1 MSDLT
6 DYIKNEL
13 YPVLFDRIDEAFPSM
28 DFQMY
33 MGRWISPYKL
43 DGVSRSHDG
52 RREKSFVSP
61 KVPHRVKEQGGESKD
76 LLSFYMEL
84 NSIPDTSEGRVEA
97 TKQLSSICGLQVPP
111 LKGEEA
117 YRLRK
122 EMQDKLEALDAKM
135 REALFTDEG
144 RGTLD
149 YLKGRGYSEDFIKKA
164 GFGFVSPSI
173 REELRQTLP
182 RLHPDI
188 GITHFLSLP
197 YRSKSDIQ
205 GFVFRLT
212 SANSTG
218 AKYLDAFI
226 SMNQKKRYHLF
237 GLTGLKLTG
246 DKERDR
252 DITIVEGEI
261 DALRAIYAGLPN
273 VVAASGG
280 GVYKEALA
288 EAKDKGVKRV
298 TLLFDYDV
306 PKGEETIEQKQEETA
321 KKIEKAI
328 ATIQEAGLAPFVATF
343 PTDGEKVDVDS
354 FLRNHTGDEL
364 KNIVYEAVSGNMW
377 LYQRRKAKLAKA
389 SPDNGYN
396 PDGKQIE
403 DFTNDTL
410 ALCNSRFVSDIDRTK
425 ILSDYAATT
434 NVDIQKAADR
444 LREADL
450 RIKQRQETIDLAA
463 KISKLTQEGKT
474 AEALGMMQDRA
485 KEIQRISYEAEFA
498 KDLIPPTL
506 DDLEREYQNISLGVP
521 TDFAFKGRNGYER
534 FYLPSGALS
543 LICALT
549 SHGKSRMLENLA
561 LQLATAEDEGSVIY
575 FTFEEEVDKVRMQF
589 LNTLADVELTGYG
602 RNLDTISELLKT
614 GKSKFVKG
622 DRDSQ
627 GRDRLQT
634 FYYAKAKL
642 EALTTSG
649 KLRIYSKYRDGME
662 LSRAIRYYSSHS
674 KVKAVFVDFIQLM
687 RMNSPKSGR
696 KEELSY
702 ICDELKELSKDTGLP
717 IVLAAQLNRSTP
729 SPVDMACQN
738 IADATDIEQS
748 ANVVMLLWNSAAK
761 PNSQATGNTYY
772 NKAGKL
778 SEEAEKLMERG
789 FVAGVPG
796 KIYAILDKNRGG
808 ERYMDAIFDFD
819 GNTGKIKPNLD
830 KVPQRLP
837 AENKQQGQD
846 EPPLW
851 GDSPF

>member
-1 MSDLT
+1 MTNLT
-6 DYIKNEL
+6 DFIKFEL
-13 YPVLFDRIDEAFPSM
+13 YPRLFDRIDEAFPRM
-28 DFQMY
+28 AFELDGY
-33 MGRWISPYKL
+33 GWYSPYKFN
-43 DGVSRSHDG
+43 GERAHDG
-52 RREKSFVSP
+52 NRRKTQVTR
-61 KVPHRVKEQGGESKD
+61 KVPTRVFEQGDIENSLD
-76 LLSFYMEL
+76 LIDFYKAQNGITET
-84 NSIPDTSEGRVEA
+84 IEA
-97 TKQLSSICGLQVPP
+97 VKQLSSICGLTLPP
-111 LKGEEA
+111 MEGEKA
-117 YRLRK
+117 YQLRK
-122 EMQDKLEALDAKM
+122 EMQDKLEALDVKM
-135 REALFTDEG
+135 RAALFTDEG
-144 RGTLD
+144 QGTLD
-149 YLKGRGYSEDFIKKA
+149 YLKGRGYTEDFIKWA

-182 RLHPDI
+182 MCHHDI

-197 YRSKSDIQ
+197 YRTGSRIQ

-212 SANSTG
+212 SANTTG

-226 SMNQKKRYHLF
+226 TKTASKKYNLF
-237 GLTGLKLTG
+237 GLTGLRLTG
-246 DKERDR
+246 DKERDK

-288 EAKDKGVKRV
+288 EAKKRGVKRV

-328 ATIQEAGLAPFVATF
+328 ATIQEAGLTPFVATF
-343 PTDGEKVDVDS
+343 PADGEKVDVDI
-354 FLRNHTGDEL
+354 FLLKYPSGDEL

-410 ALCNSRFVSDIDRTK
+410 SLCNSRFVSDIDRTK

-534 FYLPSGALS
+534 FYLPSGALT

-837 AENKQQGQD
+837 AENKQQGQE